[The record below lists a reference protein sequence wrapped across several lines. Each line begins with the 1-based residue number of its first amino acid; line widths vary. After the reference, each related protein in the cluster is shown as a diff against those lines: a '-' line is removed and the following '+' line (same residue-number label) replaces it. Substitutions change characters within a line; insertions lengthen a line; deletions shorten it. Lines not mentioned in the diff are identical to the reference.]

1 MTRSVLAEGYL
12 GEKKVLAQDPW
23 PELYD
28 AMRLGLIMQGKV
40 TGIEKNEDSRILVVF
55 IGPIKGIIS
64 SEESGLQEG
73 QTLQSL
79 VGSTVAFKVKHCDR
93 SKGIVYLSRKE
104 ALEEMS
110 SRTWQELKNDA
121 KELIKLSEKMKELYA
136 RLQPGKAEGLAD
148 AEEAGDV
155 DGTGNVDGSKGIDEI
170 EDADK
175 VEKNVA
181 SSVKGISEEEKKEI
195 EQELNEIRIKMRE
208 AGPVRTC
215 VVKYVT
221 PYGAYIDIGGVTG
234 YIPRNEI
241 SWGYVTDARDYLQQ
255 GDAFDAKLI
264 NISDSG
270 VTASIKLLLPDPW
283 ETAGTK
289 YSKGGIYTGKVVK
302 ELTRGML
309 IELEP
314 GVTAFVPHLPFGNP
328 YPGSEV
334 LFRVG
339 RIDLDKRRMKGWI
352 VRVLRRAV

>member
-1 MTRSVLAEGYL
+1 MAKSVLAEGYL

-40 TGIEKNEDSRILVVF
+40 TGIEKNEDSRNLVVF
-55 IGPIKGIIS
+55 MGPIKGIIS
-64 SEESGLQEG
+64 QEESGLQED
-73 QTLQSL
+73 QVLQGL
-79 VGSTVAFKVKHCDR
+79 VGTTVAFKVKHCDR
-93 SKGIVYLSRKE
+93 SKGIAYLSRKE
-104 ALEEMS
+104 ALDEMS

-121 KELIKLSEKMKELYA
+121 KELIKLSEKMKKLYA
-136 RLQPGKAEGLAD
+136 RLHPAKPEKAVDNLD
-148 AEEAGDV
+148 AENTDESESA
-155 DGTGNVDGSKGIDEI
+155 DGSDDI
-170 EDADK
+170 
-175 VEKNVA
+175 
-181 SSVKGISEEEKKEI
+181 VKSEENSTEHAEEISEEEKMEI
-195 EQELNEIRIKMRE
+195 EQELSEIRAKMRE
-208 AGPVRTC
+208 VGPVRTC

-255 GDAFDAKLI
+255 GDALDVKLI

-283 ETAGTK
+283 GTVGTK

-334 LFRVG
+334 LFKAG
-339 RIDLDKRRMKGWI
+339 RIDTEKRRMSGWV

>member
-1 MTRSVLAEGYL
+1 MAKSVLAEGYL

-40 TGIEKNEDSRILVVF
+40 TGIEKNEDSRNLVVF
-55 IGPIKGIIS
+55 MGPIKGIIS
-64 SEESGLQEG
+64 QEESGLQEN
-73 QTLQSL
+73 QILQGL
-79 VGSTVAFKVKHCDR
+79 VGTTVAFKVKHCDR

-121 KELIKLSEKMKELYA
+121 KELIKLSEKVKELYA
-136 RLQPGKAEGLAD
+136 MLQPDKAEQPAN
-148 AEEAGDV
+148 AEEAENTDKNA
-155 DGTGNVDGSKGIDEI
+155 DNLKGIDEI
-170 EDADK
+170 EDKDK
-175 VEKNVA
+175 TEENGA
-181 SSVKGISEEEKKEI
+181 SSVKEISEDERKKI
-195 EQELNEIRIKMRE
+195 EQELSEIRVKMRE
-208 AGPVRTC
+208 VGPVRTC

-221 PYGAYIDIGGVTG
+221 PYGAYVDIGGITG
-234 YIPRNEI
+234 YIPRYEI
-241 SWGYVTDARDYLQQ
+241 SWGYVEDARDYLQQ

-334 LFRVG
+334 LFKAG
-339 RIDLDKRRMKGWI
+339 RIDTEKRRMSGWV

>member
-1 MTRSVLAEGYL
+1 MAKSVLAEGYL

-40 TGIEKNEDSRILVVF
+40 TGIEKNEDSRNLVVF

-73 QTLQSL
+73 QVLQSL

-93 SKGIVYLSRKE
+93 SKGIAYLSRKE
-104 ALEEMS
+104 ALDEMS

-136 RLQPGKAEGLAD
+136 KLHPAKPSETED
-148 AEEAGDV
+148 ESKSAEESKDV
-155 DGTGNVDGSKGIDEI
+155 TEPQENGVST
-170 EDADK
+170 
-175 VEKNVA
+175 VEEMT
-181 SSVKGISEEEKKEI
+181 EEEKKEI
-195 EQELNEIRIKMRE
+195 EQEISEIRAKMRE
-208 AGPVRTC
+208 LGPVRTC
-215 VVKYVT
+215 VVKHVT
-221 PYGAYIDIGGVTG
+221 PYGGYVDIGGVPG
-234 YIPRNEI
+234 YIPRHEI
-241 SWGYVTDARDYLQQ
+241 SWGYVEDARDYLQQ

-283 ETAGTK
+283 ETAGIK
-289 YSKGGIYTGKVVK
+289 YSKGGIYTGKIVK

-309 IELEP
+309 VELEP

-328 YPGSEV
+328 FPGSEV
-334 LFRVG
+334 LFKAG
-339 RIDLDKRRMKGWI
+339 RIDSENRRMSGWI
-352 VRVLRRAV
+352 VKVMRRAG

>member
-1 MTRSVLAEGYL
+1 MAKSVLAEGYL

-40 TGIEKNEDSRILVVF
+40 TGIEKNEDSRNLVVF

-73 QTLQSL
+73 QVLQGL
-79 VGSTVAFKVKHCDR
+79 VGTTVAFKVKYCDR
-93 SKGIVYLSRKE
+93 SKGIAYLSRKE
-104 ALEEMS
+104 ALDEMS

-136 RLQPGKAEGLAD
+136 KLHPAKPSETEDESKSAVESKDVTEPRENGASPV
-148 AEEAGDV
+148 EEM
-155 DGTGNVDGSKGIDEI
+155 
-170 EDADK
+170 
-175 VEKNVA
+175 
-181 SSVKGISEEEKKEI
+181 SEEEKKEI
-195 EQELNEIRIKMRE
+195 EQELSEIRAKMRE
-208 AGPVRTC
+208 VGPVRTC

-221 PYGAYIDIGGVTG
+221 PYGAYVDIGGVTG

-334 LFRVG
+334 LFKVG
-339 RIDLDKRRMKGWI
+339 RIDLDKRRMSGWV

>member
-1 MTRSVLAEGYL
+1 MARSVIAEGYL

-28 AMRLGLIMQGKV
+28 TMRLGLIMQGKV
-40 TGIEKNEDSRILVVF
+40 TGIEKNEDSRNLVVF
-55 IGPIKGIIS
+55 MGPIKGIIS
-64 SEESGLQEG
+64 QEESGLQEG

-121 KELIKLSEKMKELYA
+121 KELIKLSEKVKELYA
-136 RLQPGKAEGLAD
+136 MLQPDKAEQPAN
-148 AEEAGDV
+148 AEEAENTDKNT
-155 DGTGNVDGSKGIDEI
+155 DNLKGIDEI
-170 EDADK
+170 EDKDK
-175 VEKNVA
+175 TEENDA
-181 SSVKGISEEEKKEI
+181 SSVKEISEDERKKI
-195 EQELNEIRIKMRE
+195 EQELSEIRVKMRE
-208 AGPVRTC
+208 VGPVRTC

-221 PYGAYIDIGGVTG
+221 PYGAYVDIGGITG
-234 YIPRNEI
+234 YIPRYEI
-241 SWGYVTDARDYLQQ
+241 SWGYVEDARDYLQQ

-334 LFRVG
+334 LFKVG
-339 RIDLDKRRMKGWI
+339 RIDLDKRRMSGWV